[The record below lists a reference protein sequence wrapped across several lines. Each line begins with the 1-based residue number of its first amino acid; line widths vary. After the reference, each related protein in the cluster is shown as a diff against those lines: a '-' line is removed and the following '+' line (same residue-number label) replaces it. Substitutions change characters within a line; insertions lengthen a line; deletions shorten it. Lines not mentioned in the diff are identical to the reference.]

1 MVISRALKSLTM
13 SLVTADYG
21 GVSQQK
27 CLCVLTII
35 WWFDVSDVC
44 GSVGWIMAQDVHIVL
59 MTPDAHLHSVSE
71 DLVDFG
77 SDTVAGFKPAG
88 LAVKHFLRLQPLS
101 LLAAGIRI
109 TSRGREGIDGVC
121 APWLR

>member
-1 MVISRALKSLTM
+1 MISRELESLTM

-44 GSVGWIMAQDVHIVL
+44 GSVGWIMAQDTHC
-59 MTPDAHLHSVSE
+59 
-71 DLVDFG
+71 VDDTRCTLAQCVGGFG
-77 SDTVAGFKPAG
+77 
-88 LAVKHFLRLQPLS
+88 RLW
-101 LLAAGIRI
+101 I
-109 TSRGREGIDGVC
+109 
-121 APWLR
+121 

>member
-1 MVISRALKSLTM
+1 MISRELESLTM

-44 GSVGWIMAQDVHIVL
+44 GSVGWIMAQDTHC
-59 MTPDAHLHSVSE
+59 
-71 DLVDFG
+71 VDGTRCTLAQCVGGFG
-77 SDTVAGFKPAG
+77 
-88 LAVKHFLRLQPLS
+88 RLW
-101 LLAAGIRI
+101 I
-109 TSRGREGIDGVC
+109 
-121 APWLR
+121 